1 MSITQSYY
9 MDLGT
14 LTLEKDQVIRKCIA
28 ILGIRGSGKSNTAK
42 VFAEELIKEKVPLV
56 IVDPDGEYRGLEA
69 IIFDKFNVDPEE
81 VVNLLMGGKSVVLD
95 VNDWNEE
102 VFKFLTTF
110 FNILWETSKIYRR
123 DIFVLLEEAHEFIPQ
138 GTRTPLSDVL
148 VRIALR
154 GRKRGIGMILVSQRS
169 AKVNKD
175 VLTQSEIYFLHKVVH
190 PVDVRVYKEI
200 LPLKSREIEA
210 EIKAME
216 TGDAIFYK
224 DGELR
229 KVRIRKFDEF
239 PSVIQSGEKAEI

>member
-1 MSITQSYY
+1 MKLLQNYY
-9 MDLGT
+9 MNLGT
-14 LTLEKDQVIRKCIA
+14 LTLEKDQVIRKCVA

-42 VFAEELIKEKVPLV
+42 VFAEELIKEKIPLV
-56 IVDPDGEYRGLEA
+56 IVDPDGEYRELDA
-69 IIFDKFNVDPEE
+69 VVFDRFNVDPEE
-81 VVNLLMGGKSVVLD
+81 VVNILIVGKSVVLD
-95 VNDWNEE
+95 VNDWNDD
-102 VFKFLTTF
+102 VFKFLTAF
-110 FNILWETSKIYRR
+110 FNVLWETSKVYRK
-123 DIFVLLEEAHEFIPQ
+123 DLFVLLEEAHEFIPQ
-138 GTRTPLSDVL
+138 GGRTPLSDVL

-200 LPLKSREIEA
+200 LPLKSREIET

-224 DGELR
+224 DGELK
-229 KVRIRKFDEF
+229 KVRIRKFEEL
-239 PSVIQSGEKAEI
+239 PLLLQEGEKAEI